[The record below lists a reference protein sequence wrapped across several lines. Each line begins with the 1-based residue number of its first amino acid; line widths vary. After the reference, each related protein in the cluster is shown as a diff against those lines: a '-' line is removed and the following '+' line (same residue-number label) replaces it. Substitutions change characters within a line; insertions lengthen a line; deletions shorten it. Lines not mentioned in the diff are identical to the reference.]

1 MHTVGMAEC
10 DDELEAQ
17 LYQTFIT
24 ETEYMDERE
33 YEQHTST
40 QRIEKLVQNIIRE
53 HIQKRDGAVN
63 EPKIIII
70 MNLIRM
76 MKNKGFQ
83 EVVQLGAGQCFG
95 ELALIQ
101 KFSTRA
107 ATIKCMK
114 ECHFGILTRQDYEKT
129 LKYI

>member
-1 MHTVGMAEC
+1 
-10 DDELEAQ
+10 
-17 LYQTFIT
+17 
-24 ETEYMDERE
+24 
-33 YEQHTST
+33 
-40 QRIEKLVQNIIRE
+40 VQSIIADY
-53 HIQKRDGAVN
+53 IKNRDGALNLPRVM
-63 EPKIIII
+63 II

-76 MKNKGFQ
+76 MNNKGFQ

-107 ATIKCMK
+107 ATVKCIK

>member
-1 MHTVGMAEC
+1 M
-10 DDELEAQ
+10 DD
-17 LYQTFIT
+17 
-24 ETEYMDERE
+24 RE
-33 YEQHTST
+33 YDQHTST
-40 QRIEKLVQNIIRE
+40 QRIEKLVQHLIRD

-76 MKNKGFQ
+76 MNNKGFQ
-83 EVVQLGAGQCFG
+83 EVAQLGAGQCFG

-107 ATIKCMK
+107 ATIKCIK
-114 ECHFGILTRQDYEKT
+114 ECHFGILTRSDYEKT